1 MSAARATERKYLDC
15 RDHPSESKC
24 SLKISGTEDE
34 VIEAASAHAVS
45 VHGHDDT
52 PEFRRELRSLLRND
66 ED

>member
-1 MSAARATERKYLDC
+1 MSATSATQRKYLDC
-15 RDHPSESKC
+15 RDYPSDSKC

-34 VIEAASAHAVS
+34 VIEAACAHAAS

-52 PEFRRELRSLLRND
+52 TEFRRELRSLLRND